1 MRDKKT
7 IIPATPVGGTFE
19 VACIEFIKFPAE
31 DGKVPAVTK
40 GILFGSRFGSDNDFR
55 QSDVLKKLEAEVLPK
70 IIDVVGEENLHTIH
84 TDLTT
89 LDGLKPYGVMESLI
103 SLPTLDFYRKHVE
116 VFDKHKV
123 ASWWWLATPDS
134 AQPHYNSDWTLCVAP
149 SGIVGNDYGNGDFG
163 VRPVLLF
170 DASIF
175 ESSGAE
181 E

>member
-1 MRDKKT
+1 MSTKKT
-7 IIPATPVGGTFE
+7 VIPATSVGGTFE
-19 VACIEFIKFPAE
+19 VGGIEFIKFPAE
-31 DGKVPAVTK
+31 GDKVPAVAK
-40 GILFGSRFGSDNDFR
+40 DILFASRFGSDNDFR
-55 QSDVLKKLEAEVLPK
+55 KSDVLKKLETEVLPK
-70 IIDVVGEENLHTIH
+70 IIEAVGKENLHTIH

-123 ASWWWLATPDS
+123 RSWWWLATPDS
-134 AQPHYNSDWTLCVAP
+134 AQPHYDSDWTLCVAP
-149 SGIVGNDYGNGDFG
+149 SGSVNRDVCYYDYG

-170 DASIF
+170 ESSIF